1 MRILFLST
9 WFPSPPDNGS
19 KLRVYNLL
27 RALAQRNQVTLLSFA
42 FDTARPDAPGELAD
56 WCHEIHVVAAD
67 PFAVNQT
74 GTLRTF
80 LSSRPVASRPLPSM
94 SQQVAGVLSGQVFD
108 AVISS
113 TDVMVDYALHAPP
126 GPVRILEEHNNM
138 TRWAWERFEEA
149 GGAVQ
154 RTRRWLSWQ
163 KSRQYEARTYS
174 GFDLITM
181 VSEVDRRATL
191 NTLGNRGPRVE
202 VVPNGVD
209 STYNCPDLDAPL
221 PNTLVYNGSLA
232 YGANY
237 DAVRWFLAEAYP
249 RLKAHV
255 PDVTLAVTGS
265 IKGVDL
271 AGLALD
277 DTVRLTGYV
286 DDVRIPVSQATVCIV
301 PIRQGGGTRLK
312 ILEAMALGTPVVAT
326 SKGAEGLDV
335 VDGEHL
341 LLADA
346 PELFSVRTAELLS
359 NPDLRHRLAAN
370 ARRLVEAH
378 YDWQAIGQHFV
389 DLVEETVAAHRRK

>member
-1 MRILFLST
+1 M
-9 WFPSPPDNGS
+9 
-19 KLRVYNLL
+19 
-27 RALAQRNQVTLLSFA
+27 
-42 FDTARPDAPGELAD
+42 
-56 WCHEIHVVAAD
+56 
-67 PFAVNQT
+67 
-74 GTLRTF
+74 
-80 LSSRPVASRPLPSM
+80 
-94 SQQVAGVLSGQVFD
+94 
-108 AVISS
+108 
-113 TDVMVDYALHAPP
+113 
-126 GPVRILEEHNNM
+126 
-138 TRWAWERFEEA
+138 
-149 GGAVQ
+149 
-154 RTRRWLSWQ
+154 
-163 KSRQYEARTYS
+163 
-174 GFDLITM
+174 
-181 VSEVDRRATL
+181 
-191 NTLGNRGPRVE
+191 E